1 MGQIGGQ
8 NEAGPLNM
16 SVEDPATGLP
26 VGEPLDTAHARRP
39 DRSTALE
46 GAHVRL
52 VPVDPAAHGEA
63 LYANAHGP
71 ERDALWLYLF
81 PPPFADLPSFQA
93 YLERSAASSDPF
105 MYAILDRQTGEPV
118 GHATYMRIEPGH
130 RVIEVGN
137 ILYTPKLQ
145 RSTGATEAMY
155 LMARHAFETLGYRR
169 YEWKCNALNAPSRR
183 AALRYGFTYEG
194 TFRQHMIVKGHSRD
208 TAWFAM
214 MAEDWPAR
222 KRAFERWL
230 APANFDETGRPKTS
244 LAELNR
250 PTLTAGSHTLRRAVA
265 SDAPALAALMARSW
279 AENQA
284 ILGVE
289 PIPLMTPAV
298 DIIASYETWLV
309 GDPDGLAGALVLELR
324 NDDLLIWN
332 VSVDSDRQGAGL
344 GRSLLAAA
352 ESRAAD
358 LGYGRIRLYTGE
370 KLTRNVEWYARNG
383 YAIERTERMS
393 DRTAV
398 HMIKD
403 LRIREDQD
411 DGTARG

>member
-1 MGQIGGQ
+1 
-8 NEAGPLNM
+8 M

-26 VGEPLDTAHARRP
+26 IGEPIDTAPARRP

-52 VPVDPAAHGEA
+52 VPIDPAAHAEA

-71 ERDALWLYLF
+71 ERDALWLYLGT
-81 PPPFADLPSFQA
+81 PPFADLDAFRA
-93 YLERSAASSDPF
+93 HLERSAASDDPF
-105 MYAILDRQTGEPV
+105 MYAILDRATGEPI
-118 GHATYMRIEPGH
+118 GHATYLRIEPAH

-145 RSTGATEAMY
+145 RRTGATEAMY

-194 TFRQHMIVKGHSRD
+194 TFRRHMIVKGRSRD

-214 MAEDWPAR
+214 TGEGWPAR
-222 KRAFERWL
+222 RRAFTHWL
-230 APANFDETGRPKTS
+230 APANFDAAGHPHVS
-244 LAELNR
+244 
-250 PTLTAGSHTLRRAVA
+250 LTALNAPELAAGAQVLRRASA
-265 SDAPALAALMARSW
+265 DDAPALAASLERSY
-279 AENQA
+279 AANRV

-289 PIPLMTPAV
+289 PIPLLTPATE
-298 DIIASYETWLV
+298 ILERYETWLAQDE
-309 GDPDGLAGALVLELR
+309 GGIAGALALEPR
-324 NDDLLIWN
+324 ADDLLIWSL
-332 VSVDSDRQGAGL
+332 SVDPGRQGKGL
-344 GRSLLAAA
+344 GRTLLAAA

-358 LGYGRIRLYTGE
+358 LGLHDIRLYTGE
-370 KLTRNVEWYARNG
+370 KLTRNVAWYARHG
-383 YAIERTERMS
+383 YAIERTEHMP

-398 HMIKD
+398 HMVKHIE
-403 LRIREDQD
+403 RQGR
-411 DGTARG
+411 RR